1 MIDDGLLTFDHAANP
16 PTANQPIIRDDE
28 EVLIAAG
35 RSCNAD
41 SEWQIRGYSV
51 YGEGVRFKH
60 GLSVEQADLAAVFC
74 ELFDGDDLT
83 TTEEYAQHRPVR
95 YGVPTAVAVDGKPAV
110 AAWLRVRG
118 EDREEIAETMGVG
131 ARTVREYLHRFRR
144 RGVGIPDEVDA
155 PEPGEIM
162 PSIPPAMDYSGDG
175 PRGSDAEKAVAEADH
190 A

>member
-41 SEWQIRGYSV
+41 SKWQIRGYSV
-51 YGEGVRFKH
+51 YGESVRFKH

-83 TTEEYAQHRPVR
+83 TTEEYVQHRPVR
-95 YGVPTAVAVDGKPAV
+95 FGVPTAVAVDGKPAV

-118 EDREEIAETMGVG
+118 DDREEIAETMGVG

-175 PRGSDAEKAVAEADH
+175 PRGSDGKDPVVEADH